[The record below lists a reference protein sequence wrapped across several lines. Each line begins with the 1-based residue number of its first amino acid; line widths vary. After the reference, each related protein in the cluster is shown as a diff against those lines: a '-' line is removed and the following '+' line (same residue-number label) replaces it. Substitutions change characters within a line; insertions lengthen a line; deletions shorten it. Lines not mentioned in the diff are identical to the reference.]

1 VELFAALIALAL
13 LASGAVWFLVEHY
26 RERNV
31 AAKRRVVVNL
41 LDDRAMTGILWRR
54 HSQLIVLRGVEL
66 IEVGRE
72 PIAVDGEFV
81 IERDRIAFTQ
91 IVGGA

>member
-1 VELFAALIALAL
+1 VLVLVVVAFGWIAA
-13 LASGAVWFLVEHY
+13 EHV
-26 RERNV
+26 RGRNV

-54 HSQLIVLRGVEL
+54 HRHVVVLRGVEL
-66 IEVGRE
+66 VEVGRE
-72 PIAVDGEFV
+72 PVAVDGAVV

-91 IVGGA
+91 GGP